1 MKVEGQVVVVTGA
14 AEGIGRAL
22 CERFAREGAEADVAR
37 VVEETERRL
46 GPIGLW
52 CSNAGVL
59 EVDPDPRDAVSA
71 PDTAWARSWGVNV
84 MAHVYAARA
93 LLPRYIERGGGW
105 FLNTVSAAG
114 LLNQPGT
121 TPYAVTKHAAIGF
134 AESLWIT
141 HRGQGVRVAV
151 LCPQGVQTAMLDG
164 ATHRSPAVLDGVL
177 TPEQV
182 ADAAVEGLA
191 AERFLIL
198 PHPQVADYIRHKATD
213 YDRWLGGMAK
223 LHRLML
229 EG

>member
-1 MKVEGQVVVVTGA
+1 LKARSSSSPEPPRA
-14 AEGIGRAL
+14 SGRAL
-22 CERFAREGAEADVAR
+22 CERFAREGARAVVAADLNEAGAAAAAHGGLSFRCDVSDEADVAR

-114 LLNQPGT
+114 
-121 TPYAVTKHAAIGF
+121 
-134 AESLWIT
+134 
-141 HRGQGVRVAV
+141 
-151 LCPQGVQTAMLDG
+151 C
-164 ATHRSPAVLDGVL
+164 
-177 TPEQV
+177 
-182 ADAAVEGLA
+182 
-191 AERFLIL
+191 
-198 PHPQVADYIRHKATD
+198 
-213 YDRWLGGMAK
+213 
-223 LHRLML
+223 
-229 EG
+229 